1 MENKPFRIKG
11 RMIETRKQ
19 VSRFFQNSRQEKIIM
34 ILTNILEDE
43 LKQNKH
49 ILRIQL
55 EEAAAEL
62 SER

>member
-1 MENKPFRIKG
+1 
-11 RMIETRKQ
+11 MIETRKQ

-62 SER
+62 SENRM

>member
-1 MENKPFRIKG
+1 
-11 RMIETRKQ
+11 MIETRKQ
-19 VSRFFQNSRQEKIIM
+19 ASRFFQNSRQEKIIM

-49 ILRIQL
+49 ILRIWL